1 MRVLQL
7 TPRLSYPP
15 SDGGRVVML
24 QIATAMQRLG
34 AEVRILSLNP
44 KKQHADLET
53 ARQALAP
60 IPVDAVD
67 IDTDDLPNSVVRS
80 FLRIGTPVLVA
91 RFFSPQFRR
100 ELRAL
105 LQASEVDVVQI
116 ESPFLLPYV
125 PAIRAVSRA
134 AIVLRSLNVEF
145 RIWEQIAAREKRATF
160 RAALQFIA
168 GSLRRYEIRHLD
180 TCDALVPITEDDASD
195 FRALGCTRS
204 IHVLPGGVD
213 VEGDMSGADQ
223 QEIGRDDGGSEFSR
237 RRGRRRASRR
247 DGGVPPAL
255 ASNSP
260 ACHSERA
267 GRRVGEE
274 SPTDEAAS
282 TGNTAALA
290 RNAAASVGFL
300 GSLDY
305 RPNQDAA
312 LWIAEELVPRVAAE
326 VHIAGSNAPQW
337 LRERLDASNVTFD
350 GEVPDAKAFIRSM
363 RVMIAP
369 LFSGGGMRIKIL
381 EAMALGKPV
390 VATTIGAAG
399 IGVRN
404 GADILLA
411 DDPDAFAAAVSELLR
426 DPSKARAIGDAGRRL
441 VASRFSTEALARGLL
456 TFYEE
461 LTQSRGVHAGR

>member
-1 MRVLQL
+1 MRILQL

-34 AEVRILSLNP
+34 ADVRILSLNP
-44 KKQHADLET
+44 KKQHADLEM

-60 IPVDAVD
+60 IPIDAID
-67 IDTDDLPNSVVRS
+67 IDTDDLPASVVRS
-80 FLRIGTPVLVA
+80 FMRIGTPALVA
-91 RFFSPQFRR
+91 RFYSPQFRR

-105 LQASEVDVVQI
+105 LETSDVDVVQI

-134 AIVLRSLNVEF
+134 VIVLRSLNVEF
-145 RIWEQIAAREKRATF
+145 RIWEQIAGREKNAMRRATL
-160 RAALQFIA
+160 RFIA
-168 GSLRRYEIRHLD
+168 RSLRRYEIRHLN
-180 TCDALVPITEDDASD
+180 TCDAVVPITEEDARD
-195 FRALGCTRS
+195 FRALGCTRPM
-204 IHVLPGGVD
+204 HVLPGGVD
-213 VEGDMSGADQ
+213 VE
-223 QEIGRDDGGSEFSR
+223 EDDGCSEFSR

-255 ASNSP
+255 ASI
-260 ACHSERA
+260 
-267 GRRVGEE
+267 
-274 SPTDEAAS
+274 S
-282 TGNTAALA
+282 TGN
-290 RNAAASVGFL
+290 AAARIGFL

-312 LWIAEELVPRVAAE
+312 IWIAEELGPRVGTE

-337 LRERLDASNVTFD
+337 LRERLEASGVTFD

-369 LFSGGGMRIKIL
+369 IFSGGGMRIKIL

-399 IGVRN
+399 IGARH
-404 GADILLA
+404 GEDILLA
-411 DDPDAFAAAVSELLR
+411 DVPDAFAVAVSDLLG
-426 DPSKARAIGDAGRRL
+426 DPEKACAIGDAGRRL

-456 TFYEE
+456 AFYKE
-461 LTQSRGVHAGR
+461 LTLS